1 MADHVKPPAEWA
13 LPDQFVKTERV
24 LQAYDAALRLRRSI
38 DHAGYFVLERLT
50 INTKPVDTSAAGLT
64 DLKMSTR
71 DGYQHVAHVH
81 PFFVHHP
88 DKLLDRLLDND
99 NDLWKLGTGHVGSAA
114 DRYVSELRTE
124 QDDAR
129 ANRRRHRRQEWEG
142 FYAEGFD
149 TLDRIGDT
157 KSHAE
162 RTRINNAG
170 GAEPLKVTDRRRVK
184 LEDLEPTTSAGV
196 TPAQESS
203 DVHPPESSRHRE
215 SGELHGQPGA

>member
-13 LPDQFVKTERV
+13 LPDQFAKTERV
-24 LQAYDAALRLRRSI
+24 LQAYDPALRLRRSI

-50 INTKPVDTSAAGLT
+50 ANTKPVDTSARGLT
-64 DLKMSTR
+64 DLKMATR
-71 DGYQHVAHVH
+71 DGYLHVAHVH

-88 DKLLDRLLDND
+88 DKFLERLLSND
-99 NDLWKLGTGHVGSAA
+99 NDLWKQGTGHIGSAA
-114 DRYVSELRTE
+114 DRYIGELRTE

-129 ANRRRHRRQEWEG
+129 ANRRRHRRQEWEA
-142 FYAEGFD
+142 FYAEGYD
-149 TLDRIGDT
+149 TLDRLGD
-157 KSHAE
+157 KHSHAE

-170 GAEPLKVTDRRRVK
+170 AETVKVTDRRRVT

-203 DVHPPESSRHRE
+203 DVYPPGTPDRRE
-215 SGELHGQPGA
+215 DGGLHGQPGA